1 MSPRPNGSFGSENMH
16 SNVGKDVMD
25 AYDRLYNNSFNP
37 GTKKYGQP
45 ATEAAPAEPVPAN
58 VPVESAQTI
67 QIKPCPVCN
76 KKMFRIDDEK
86 QAICCLNETCT
97 LFKVDVPLAQW
108 EKRV

>member
-1 MSPRPNGSFGSENMH
+1 MSPKPNGSFGSENMH

-25 AYDRLYNNSFNP
+25 AYDRLYNNSFNA

-45 ATEAAPAEPVPAN
+45 APVVAPEPVPAN
-58 VPVESAQTI
+58 VVVESAPTT
-67 QIKPCPVCN
+67 QIKPCPVCS
-76 KKMFRIDDEK
+76 KKMVRIDDEK
-86 QAICCLNETCT
+86 GVICCLNEACT